1 MKILFATDYRFF
13 PVRNGSQ
20 RVYAAWLRALVARGH
35 DVSVLSFN
43 HLRERWDPAG
53 IAELAS
59 CARRHLVVDLHA
71 GPRLGLAKRVAE
83 TGWNLVADRYLPVE
97 AIGRRW
103 RGAGADRLAE
113 FVRGEAYDAVIVH
126 KIFTAHYIGLDLL
139 AQASGCKILDMHD
152 SFPRRMA
159 LIRRATSRM
168 LGHDPGLFRLALD
181 LDHLRP
187 MLRNVHEDRL
197 LAETV
202 RTLRAFDLVTFY
214 IADEL
219 AAFCAAGLPRE
230 RAEHVAMPY
239 DLDAPPHVEPLR
251 RFDIGFIGSA
261 ALFNLEALAMLGRGV
276 VPLLRAR
283 GWRGRVLVAGGVAR
297 FAGRFMAA
305 EDYVAWPQFARIESF
320 YEAVA
325 VVAVPIVSGTGV
337 SVKAIEAAVMGA
349 AIVTTSPG
357 VRGAALVPGRDCVVA
372 DTADGFAAAIA
383 SLLADPPRRA
393 ALGAAA
399 AQAARAHGVDRFGV
413 RLEALLGHAI
423 ERAPLARSA

>member
-20 RVYAAWLRALVARGH
+20 RVYAAWLRALHAGGH

-43 HLRERWDPAG
+43 HLRERWEADG
-53 IAELAS
+53 IAALGACS
-59 CARRHLVVDLHA
+59 RRHLIVDLHA
-71 GPRLGLAKRVAE
+71 SARLGLAKRVAE

-97 AIGRRW
+97 TIGRRW
-103 RGAGADRLAE
+103 RGTGAAQLPA
-113 FVRGEAYDAVIVH
+113 FVLGEAYDAVIVH
-126 KIFTAHYIGLDLL
+126 KIFTAHHIGLDLL
-139 AQASGCKILDMHD
+139 ARVRGCKILDMHD

-159 LIRRATSRM
+159 LIRRATARM
-168 LGHDPGLFRLALD
+168 LGHDPGLFRIALD

-187 MLRNVHEDRL
+187 MLRGVHEGRL

-202 RTLRAFDLVTFY
+202 RTLRGFDLVTFY

-219 AAFCAAGLPRE
+219 AAFCAAGLPGE
-230 RAEHVAMPY
+230 RALHIDMPY
-239 DLDAPPHVEPLR
+239 ELDVPPRAEPLR

-261 ALFNLEALAMLGRGV
+261 ALFNIEALEMLGRKV
-276 VPLLRAR
+276 LPLLRAR

-297 FAGRFMAA
+297 FAPRFMAP

-325 VVAVPIVSGTGV
+325 TVAVPIVSGTGV

-349 AIVTTSPG
+349 ALVTTTAG
-357 VRGAALVPGRDCVVA
+357 LRGAALQPGRDCLVA
-372 DTADGFAAAIA
+372 DTPDGFAAAIA
-383 SLLADPPRRA
+383 DLLADPPRRA
-393 ALGAAA
+393 ALGDAA
-399 AQAARAHGVDRFGV
+399 AQAARAHRTETFGR
-413 RLEALLGHAI
+413 RLDALLQRAI
-423 ERAPLARSA
+423 EGAPLARSA